1 LSLNWRKRG
10 VKNLLVVGMDR
21 NKIASGAAF
30 YRTYSIESGK
40 LDRRHQPSQETASE
54 HLFAGVGLMYEF
66 WFPLAAQHGKS
77 MLLISDKPEHLQT
90 TTVSERVKTAGD
102 IHELVVQKN
111 GQVSGRYYYRVV
123 SGYQEKSTLGAGQY
137 E

>member
-1 LSLNWRKRG
+1 
-10 VKNLLVVGMDR
+10 
-21 NKIASGAAF
+21 
-30 YRTYSIESGK
+30 
-40 LDRRHQPSQETASE
+40 
-54 HLFAGVGLMYEF
+54 MYEF